1 MSDPKAFYQTYR
13 ADDKLGPLNL
23 EVIRLIK
30 ELKPTNVF
38 EFGSGTGKNL
48 KPLHDEGIVT
58 FGIDISPL
66 NFLEAHFKNGL
77 PFVALGTEA
86 HLGHLRSFD
95 VAFTV
100 SVLDHIIDV
109 TKIIQDLKNL
119 APVVFLAEPQIENHL
134 TYYYFHDYEK
144 FGFKDLGFRWTGE
157 DGYEYKIWKFDSVEH
172 WKAMHAKEKE

>member
-1 MSDPKAFYQTYR
+1 MNDPKAFYQTYR

-48 KPLHDEGIVT
+48 KPLHDLRIVT
-58 FGIDISPL
+58 FGLDISPL

-100 SVLDHIIDV
+100 SVLDHIVDV
-109 TKIIQDLKNL
+109 TKIIRDLKNL
-119 APVVFLAEPQIENHL
+119 APIVFLAEPQIENIERF
-134 TYYYFHDYEK
+134 YYYHNYEE
-144 FGFKDLGFRWTGE
+144 FGFKDLGFKWTGE
-157 DGYEYKIWKFDSVEH
+157 DGYEYKIWK
-172 WKAMHAKEKE
+172 WAKGGYDKGAHDDLG